1 MKLRIHSEA
10 SAMITVQSSV
20 LTSLRERLRSA
31 GRLFIY
37 LFSRTRVSRCIKYVE
52 HATAGT

>member
-31 GRLFIY
+31 GRLFID